1 MVSIIIVNY
10 RSKIYLAKCLL
21 SINKHSF
28 DEDLEIIVV
37 NNDQEENL
45 TEVVNKYSRVRLYQ
59 NKKNTGFG
67 AACNFGAQKAQGE
80 SLLFL
85 NPDTQFLNNYI
96 KEILIKIQ
104 QYKDRAIIIG
114 PRLVTDNGKTQEWST
129 GKEITVTQIIKNNLG
144 LIESRTLWESKQ
156 DIMVDWV
163 SGATLLIKK
172 SIFDKLGGF
181 DENFFMYAEDLDLCA
196 RAKDLD
202 LKFQVLYS
210 PELIILH
217 SGGKS
222 RENLIK
228 QKIQFFKSS
237 LYYLIKRRKK
247 RNKK

>member
-10 RSKIYLAKCLL
+10 RSKKYLARCLF
-21 SINKHSF
+21 SINKYSF
-28 DEDLEIIVV
+28 NEELEIIVV
-37 NNDQEENL
+37 NNDQKEEL
-45 TEVVNKYSRVRLYQ
+45 TELASKYPKVRLYQ

-80 SLLFL
+80 NILFL

-96 KEILIKIQ
+96 KEILIKTQ
-104 QYKDRAIIIG
+104 QYKEKVIIIG
-114 PRLVTDNGKTQEWST
+114 PRLITEKGKIQEWGA
-129 GKEITVTQIIKNNLG
+129 GKEITFTQIIKNNLG
-144 LIESRTLWESKQ
+144 IIESRSLWESKQ

-202 LKFQVLYS
+202 SEFQVLYS
-210 PELIILH
+210 PELTILH

-222 RENLIK
+222 RESLIK